1 MVILGREDIRE
12 VNPDPMAIRV
22 FLKALE
28 LVGGPRKI
36 IEYRNLTWI
45 PSLLQA
51 SYAVV
56 LVNEYGHTAERVAE
70 ELGLTVQTVRN
81 MLRSDPALVREK
93 LEDELKAKEIKVHT
107 AGGLALW
114 AYEEIKKGNDSVSF
128 LESAFERVSDVLD
141 IAWPVEVLR
150 RLRGIQFP
158 VYREDLGALLRGVRV
173 EGKPVEDLLPHLPAQ
188 LHSPAELLKALK
200 EAAGHAA

>member
-81 MLRSDPALVREK
+81 MLRSDPALVR
-93 LEDELKAKEIKVHT
+93 
-107 AGGLALW
+107 
-114 AYEEIKKGNDSVSF
+114 
-128 LESAFERVSDVLD
+128 
-141 IAWPVEVLR
+141 
-150 RLRGIQFP
+150 
-158 VYREDLGALLRGVRV
+158 
-173 EGKPVEDLLPHLPAQ
+173 
-188 LHSPAELLKALK
+188 
-200 EAAGHAA
+200 